1 MDGAQNNHRWKT
13 PGWAPGFAVLL
24 VVLLLLK
31 GLWGTVD
38 ALWLQA
44 ATLATSFLGG
54 PDAVVGVLWHTLPLA
69 LSAAV
74 VTFLVAGQWLTLDGF
89 GSLVVVALI
98 VLGGAAI
105 GGACRDAAVGGDAIH
120 GPSAE
125 PVTDALADAI
135 ARPPR
140 PLATERLAEVDL
152 LAPPDFTKAPPSI
165 EPLRLLPEPSGVG
178 GIVCA
183 AVNQMLGYLVAYNPR
198 LLVASLLA
206 GGYVGWTWQRR
217 LARWRERLT
226 APPTSSD
233 DYARAA

>member
-1 MDGAQNNHRWKT
+1 MDALKSDRRWKT

-31 GLWGTVD
+31 GFWGTVD

-44 ATLATSFLGG
+44 ATLATSFFGG

-74 VTFLVAGQWLTLDGF
+74 VTFLVAGEWLTLDSF

-98 VLGGAAI
+98 VLGGAAL
-105 GGACRDAAVGGDAIH
+105 GGACRDAAVGSDAIH
-120 GPSAE
+120 GPSSAE
-125 PVTDALADAI
+125 TIAEAI
-135 ARPPR
+135 ARPLP
-140 PLATERLAEVDL
+140 PTAGQRLSQVDL
-152 LAPPDFTKAPPSI
+152 LAPPDFSKAPPSI
-165 EPLRLLPEPSGVG
+165 EPLKLLPEPAGVG
-178 GIVCA
+178 GILCA
-183 AVNQMLGYLVAYNPR
+183 AVNQMLGYLAAYNPR

-217 LARWRERLT
+217 LARWRERLS
-226 APPTSSD
+226 PIPTVKN